1 MERSGRVDD
10 AVNVL
15 ETAIEQ
21 HPNHQGLLVT
31 TAMLHQQ
38 NSNQGEAA
46 KAYERVLDAYP
57 QNPLAL
63 NNLAWIYFEQGDN
76 RAGELSQRAYD
87 LSPDS
92 AAIADTHGWIL
103 FKSGNTQESL
113 PILEK
118 AHELAPDSQE
128 IALHLA
134 EAYRAVGRNTEAKR
148 ILEQLSTS
156 KEG

>member
-1 MERSGRVDD
+1 
-10 AVNVL
+10 
-15 ETAIEQ
+15 
-21 HPNHQGLLVT
+21 
-31 TAMLHQQ
+31 
-38 NSNQGEAA
+38 
-46 KAYERVLDAYP
+46 
-57 QNPLAL
+57 
-63 NNLAWIYFEQGDN
+63 
-76 RAGELSQRAYD
+76 LSQRAYD

-134 EAYRAVGRNTEAKR
+134 EAYREVSRNADAKR
-148 ILEQLSTS
+148 ILEKFSGTDES
-156 KEG
+156 